1 MEGGA
6 RLSTAGPDR
15 EGTDFFRAKGLVYQG
30 AVDFWNE
37 RVPGGVA
44 AVRQALVDSQHP
56 LAALLFDEEA
66 ALAGGWYPVMPILP
80 SAVAAARLRKMPVA
94 AHVRE
99 NAVWVAERDLRGVY
113 KIILSVASIEAVAMR
128 LGGLSMRYFDFGN
141 ADTRKTGP
149 HEVESDRVGIPA
161 ALGSWFT
168 WCAEG
173 FIPVALRLAGARSV
187 EVHASSPRSDGVAH
201 GVPTV
206 RLAFRIAWT

>member
-1 MEGGA
+1 
-6 RLSTAGPDR
+6 LPTAGSDR
-15 EGTDFFRAKGLVYQG
+15 DGADFFRTKGLVYQG

-44 AVRQALVDSQHP
+44 AVRQALVDSQHQG
-56 LAALLFDEEA
+56 AALLFEEKM
-66 ALAGGWYPVMPILP
+66 LAGGWYPVMPILP

-99 NAVWVAERDLRGVY
+99 NAVWVAQRDLRGVY
-113 KIILSVASIEAVAMR
+113 KIILAVATIEAVAMR
-128 LGGLSMRYFDFGN
+128 LGGLSMRYFDFGS
-141 ADTRKTGP
+141 ADTRKAGP
-149 HEVESDRVGIPA
+149 REVESDRVGIPA

-173 FIPVALRLAGARSV
+173 FIPVALQLAGARSV
-187 EVHASSPRSDGVAH
+187 EVHASSPRPDGVAH